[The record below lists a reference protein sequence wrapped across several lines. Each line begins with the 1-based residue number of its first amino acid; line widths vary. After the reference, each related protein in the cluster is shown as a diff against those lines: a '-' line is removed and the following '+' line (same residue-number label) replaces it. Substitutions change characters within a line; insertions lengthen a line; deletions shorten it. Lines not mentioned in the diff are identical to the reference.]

1 MSRTVDER
9 IVSMQFDNENFEQN
23 VRTSMS
29 TLEKLKQSLNLKGAA
44 KGIDDLNAA
53 TKRVDMSGI
62 ARGVEQCSLK
72 FNALYTISDQV
83 LRNIVNKAQAAGEK
97 LIKSL
102 SVDNV
107 SAGWD
112 KYAQKTA
119 NVQTL
124 VNSTG
129 KSVAEINEYLNKL
142 MWYSDETSYGFTD
155 MTNALATM
163 TSSGGNIDKL
173 IPMIMGVANAT
184 AYAGKSSAEFSRLM
198 QYSVNQAYSTGYMQ
212 VQDWKSIEGATV
224 NSKQLIQSLISA
236 GEELGKIEKGTINL
250 SNFRGSL
257 ADKWLDKDVMEAGF
271 GAFSQVTEEIYKGI
285 ESGIFENYADGLEKI
300 GNKYGEVAARAAAS
314 AQEAKT
320 FGEAMD
326 ATKDAAAS
334 SWMRI
339 FEIIFGNYEE
349 ARVLWTKLANTLYD
363 VFVAPVQNFA
373 DLIEEAFS
381 SSPIGKIVGRIK
393 ELTGS
398 IDKVSAKVKNVIKTA
413 EDYEKIVD
421 RIINNEFGNGQKRW
435 DKLTEMGY
443 DWAHAQNLVN
453 ERLGCSVRHA
463 TNYSEA
469 QSEVA
474 KSQEKVNEEQSK
486 TIDNLAKLSDKELK
500 QIGFTQNEIK
510 ELRELAKVADDA
522 GYSLSQVVDNPDLLS
537 GRNLFIGSFENIGN
551 AILQFAGTIK
561 KAFTDVFGTL
571 KPTQLYKFIAAFHG
585 LTTKM
590 QLSKKTTDKLVRTF
604 KGLFAVLKIVTTITG
619 GTLKIAFKILTTVLG
634 AFNLD
639 ILDATAYVG
648 DLLVKFQ
655 QWLTE
660 NNFVIKGIQKLA
672 DALASGV
679 KKIKAWFE
687 SFKESE
693 TVVAIVGALKTKL
706 SELKDIG
713 TWAIAG
719 LKNGFQNGI
728 KAIPEILTDLGKK
741 IIDAI
746 KKVLGIHSP
755 STVFFELAKNCI
767 QGFVNGIKAFFGIVT
782 NSMSEFGSVIVDGFK
797 AIPWDKLIP
806 VGISVGLIITATKIA
821 AALNTFAKTV
831 SNVSNTVNDITNIF
845 NSLTKSLKAKLKAD
859 VFKSIA
865 ASIAMIAGAIFL
877 LAQINDQGKLWSA
890 VGAVGV
896 ITLILV
902 GLSYAM
908 NKMDNIDGFDFAKLS
923 AILFSFSAAVFIMAY
938 AVKIVGELS
947 WKDASQ
953 GLGGL
958 IVIIGAI
965 SAIFLAFG
973 KFVKNGYSARSMD
986 KAGVMIAK
994 MSVALLLMV
1003 AVAKLSAGLGAES
1016 LKGLGIA
1023 TAAIGMMIAVCWAFG
1038 KFVNGYT
1045 AQNIDKVGAMILKM
1059 SFALLLMV
1067 GVCKLAGS
1075 LSIDDMKKG
1084 GLFVG
1089 AFIVFVS
1096 ALLFITELDKNK
1108 QIAKVSGLLIAVSSA
1123 LLIMVGT
1130 CAIIG
1135 LLSLSTIAKGILF
1148 VTAFGTLLIALVSI
1162 TKITKEEQMGKV
1174 AASILAMSLAIGV
1187 MAAVSLML
1195 SLVDL
1200 ESLSKGVAAVSVLG
1214 LVMAAMVNA
1223 TKGCQDVKGNLITLI
1238 VAITLMVAAVVGLTF
1253 IDEKELI
1260 SATASLTAII
1270 TAFSLLIAVTK
1281 LTKNSSSMRKTLF
1294 AMLGVVGGLAAIV
1307 AALSLVDASKNI
1319 KNAQALSI
1327 LLTAFSSS
1335 LLILGNTG
1343 RISKTASK
1351 YMWPMLGIVAGLA
1364 VILGVMSALKVEG
1377 SIPTAISLGVLLNAM
1392 ASAMLIL
1399 SFVKGVNP
1407 TSIGTMALMGLV
1419 VAELAVILG
1428 IMSALK
1434 VEASIST
1441 AVALSTLLLAMSK
1454 ACLMMA
1460 FIPVSIAAK
1469 GALGLVAF
1477 VAIIAALLAALGG
1490 LSKIPGFNELIKD
1503 GGETLAL
1510 IGYAI
1515 GNFVGSICGGIA
1527 AGVSTALPAIAN
1539 NLSQFMENVQPFID
1553 GLNSID
1559 KSILISA
1566 LVLAGTILAI
1576 TASSVLSSV
1585 MSFVG
1590 GGSSIVSFA
1599 AQLPILGLGLRLFS
1613 KSVEGINADNIK
1625 AATSAAK
1632 GLAEMADSIPRVG
1645 GLASL
1650 FAGDNSI
1657 ALFSIQLPILGAGL
1671 LAFSKS
1677 VEGINFESIKA
1688 ATSAAKG
1695 MAEMA
1700 DCIPN
1705 QGGLV
1710 AWFVGDNSVA
1720 SFAIQLPILGA
1731 GLLAFSR
1738 SVEGVSAENINA
1750 AVGAAKGLAEM
1761 ASSIPRMGGLVSFF
1775 AGDNSI
1781 ATFSIQLP
1789 LLGAGLLAFSTSI
1802 EGINADNIKAA
1813 TSAAKG
1819 LAEMADSIP
1828 RMGGLLSFLTGDN
1841 SIATF
1846 SIQLPLL
1853 GVGLLGFSKSV
1864 EGINQE
1870 AVASATSAAKN
1881 LVLMC
1886 EHIPNQGGLLA
1897 WVTGDNSVASFAI
1910 QLPLLGVGLLAF
1922 SKSVE
1927 GINADAVM
1935 AASEA
1940 AKNLALMCEHIPN
1953 QGGMVAW
1960 FTGDN
1965 SMVMF
1970 SAQLPI
1976 LGVSLLLFSNA
1987 VKGIDGES
1995 VKAASEAAVNLA
2007 KMTSIIPN
2015 EGGMKAWFSGESG
2028 FVKFATNLPT
2038 LGANIK
2044 LFSDKIKGLEID
2056 SVKVAADAAKKLA
2069 EMVDTLPKKT
2079 DKITKFGDNLVKFGP
2094 NLKTFLNSI
2103 GTMSADTISNA
2114 SKAITAINGIWD
2126 KIDTKK
2132 SKNAG
2137 KSLISEFISG
2147 MDSKK
2152 SDVKTKGETVA
2163 KNGANGAKSKD
2174 NKSAFKSAGKDL
2186 GKGLIEGIESK
2197 EQAAYD
2203 AGYALGQKAVQGEK
2217 DGQQSKSPSKLTIK
2231 AGKWL
2236 GEGLVIGIQ
2245 NMGRAVYKASYGM
2258 GETAV
2263 NTISGAVARVS
2274 DFINSD
2280 IDSQPTIRPVLD
2292 LSDIKS
2298 GVNTIS
2304 GLFSGETLAYNTS
2317 IAGSI
2322 ASSMSSKIQNGGNND
2337 VISAIEDLGRKL
2349 SKSSGNTYSINGIT
2363 YDDGSNVSN
2372 AVRDLIRAVAI
2383 ERRV

>member
-373 DLIEEAFS
+373 DLLEEAFS

-571 KPTQLYKFIAAFHG
+571 KPTQLYKFIAAFRG

-865 ASIAMIAGAIFL
+865 ASIAMIAGAIFV

-890 VGAVGV
+890 VGAVAV

-902 GLSYAM
+902 GLSYAI
-908 NKMDNIDGFDFAKLS
+908 NKMDKLDGFDFAKLS
-923 AILFSFSAAVFIMAY
+923 FIILSFASAILLIAFAT
-938 AVKIVGELS
+938 KIVGEL
-947 WKDASQ
+947 APNQAFQ
-953 GLGGL
+953 GFLS
-958 IVIIGAI
+958 IVAVVT
-965 SAIFLAFG
+965 AMAAVFWAFG
-973 KFVKNGYSARSMD
+973 KFVDSEQGSNID
-986 KAGVMIAK
+986 KAGFMIAK
-994 MSVALLLMV
+994 MSIALLLMV
-1003 AVAKLSAGLGAES
+1003 GVAKLSESLGLDS
-1016 LKGLGIA
+1016 LKGLAIA
-1023 TAAIGMMIAVCWAFG
+1023 TAAVGMVIAICWAFG
-1038 KFVNGYT
+1038 KFVKGKS
-1045 AQNIDKVGAMILKM
+1045 AQNIDKAGDMIFKVSL
-1059 SFALLLMV
+1059 ALLLMV
-1067 GVCKLAGS
+1067 GVFKLAGS
-1075 LSIDDMKKG
+1075 LTDTDIENGISCIAVFTI
-1084 GLFVG
+1084 FV
-1089 AFIVFVS
+1089 A
-1096 ALLFITELDKNK
+1096 ALLAITKIDKGK
-1108 QIAKVSGLLIAVSSA
+1108 QLAK
-1123 LLIMVGT
+1123 
-1130 CAIIG
+1130 IG
-1135 LLSLSTIAKGILF
+1135 
-1148 VTAFGTLLIALVSI
+1148 GTLLAISFSMMMLIGVCKLVGMLSEDDIANGIAFMIVFTIFIAALVSV
-1162 TKITKEEQMGKV
+1162 TKCGSNEQMGKV
-1174 AASILAMSLAIGV
+1174 AATILAAGVAIAL
-1187 MAAVSLML
+1187 MAASMILISLL
-1195 SLVDL
+1195 SWEGLA
-1200 ESLSKGVAAVSVLG
+1200 KGVAAVAIFG
-1214 LVMAAMVNA
+1214 LIIKGMISA
-1223 TKGCQDVKGNLITLI
+1223 TKGANEVKGSII
-1238 VAITLMVAAVVGLTF
+1238 AMSVAIAILAASIALLSLLDPASLIAPTLAMSALMGMFSIMIKACKNANNAIGQLIAMTVAIGIMAGAILLLSKIPVESAIGSAVALSVLLLALSTAMVILKYGASSIGESVKGILALTLMAVPLLALVGVLTLMNGVQNA
-1253 IDEKELI
+1253 IKNVTALSI
-1260 SATASLTAII
+1260 LATAL
-1270 TAFSLLIAVTK
+1270 SLLLIPLSLVGIIIGA
-1281 LTKNSSSMRKTLF
+1281 S
-1294 AMLGVVGGLAAIV
+1294 GGLAA
-1307 AALSLVDASKNI
+1307 
-1319 KNAQALSI
+1319 
-1327 LLTAFSSS
+1327 
-1335 LLILGNTG
+1335 LG
-1343 RISKTASK
+1343 
-1351 YMWPMLGIVAGLA
+1351 
-1364 VILGVMSALKVEG
+1364 
-1377 SIPTAISLGVLLNAM
+1377 
-1392 ASAMLIL
+1392 
-1399 SFVKGVNP
+1399 
-1407 TSIGTMALMGLV
+1407 
-1419 VAELAVILG
+1419 
-1428 IMSALK
+1428 
-1434 VEASIST
+1434 
-1441 AVALSTLLLAMSK
+1441 
-1454 ACLMMA
+1454 
-1460 FIPVSIAAK
+1460 
-1469 GALGLVAF
+1469 
-1477 VAIIAALLAALGG
+1477 IAALLAMAVPLLAFVGVLAAMQGIDVAKGNVSALISLATAMTLLLIPLTVVGVLFPAALGG
-1490 LSKIPGFNELIKD
+1490 IISLTAMAIPMLVFIEVIKKMNGIENATANTMLLLVLMSALTDMLAKLSAIAILAMVGVGALY
-1503 GGETLAL
+1503 AL
-1510 IGYAI
+1510 INIIAVMGVVCTAI
-1515 GNFVGSICGGIA
+1515 GGLITLFPSLETFLDKGIGLLVKIAGGLGTVIGAFVDGILTAATENLPEIGSR
-1527 AGVSTALPAIAN
+1527 
-1539 NLSQFMENVQPFID
+1539 LSQFMLNLTPFIV
-1553 GLNSID
+1553 GAKMINEETVSGI
-1559 KSILISA
+1559 KSLAETILILTGA
-1566 LVLAGTILAI
+1566 NLL
-1576 TASSVLSSV
+1576 
-1585 MSFVG
+1585 
-1590 GGSSIVSFA
+1590 
-1599 AQLPILGLGLRLFS
+1599 
-1613 KSVEGINADNIK
+1613 EGI
-1625 AATSAAK
+1625 T
-1632 GLAEMADSIPRVG
+1632 
-1645 GLASL
+1645 
-1650 FAGDNSI
+1650 
-1657 ALFSIQLPILGAGL
+1657 
-1671 LAFSKS
+1671 
-1677 VEGINFESIKA
+1677 
-1688 ATSAAKG
+1688 
-1695 MAEMA
+1695 
-1700 DCIPN
+1700 
-1705 QGGLV
+1705 
-1710 AWFVGDNSVA
+1710 
-1720 SFAIQLPILGA
+1720 
-1731 GLLAFSR
+1731 
-1738 SVEGVSAENINA
+1738 
-1750 AVGAAKGLAEM
+1750 
-1761 ASSIPRMGGLVSFF
+1761 
-1775 AGDNSI
+1775 
-1781 ATFSIQLP
+1781 
-1789 LLGAGLLAFSTSI
+1789 
-1802 EGINADNIKAA
+1802 
-1813 TSAAKG
+1813 
-1819 LAEMADSIP
+1819 
-1828 RMGGLLSFLTGDN
+1828 SFLTGES
-1841 SIATF
+1841 SIEEFGTQLGYLGTGLANFRDQIGVFTEEQVATVDCAAKA
-1846 SIQLPLL
+1846 IKLL
-1853 GVGLLGFSKSV
+1853 A
-1864 EGINQE
+1864 E
-1870 AVASATSAAKN
+1870 ASATIPNSGGWVGAIVGENDLDTFADQFPILGTGLKNFLANIGTFSEEQISTVDCAAKAVETLAEAASEIPNSGGWAGAIVGENDLGTFAEQFPKLGTGLKGFLTNVGTFTDDQIGTVNCACKAITALAGAASEIPNSGGWVGAIVGENDLGTFADQFPKVGTGLSGFAKN
-1881 LVLMC
+1881 LGTFTDAQIATVNAGIKALRAIANIGALKTNGIENISFVSNKLPSLAKKIAEFSNKLSEVSADSITTAVSKVNKISEM
-1886 EHIPNQGGLLA
+1886 IKNLKVDSDSASNFKKALKDLGNSGLKKF
-1897 WVTGDNSVASFAI
+1897 VEEFTG
-1910 QLPLLGVGLLAF
+1910 
-1922 SKSVE
+1922 
-1927 GINADAVM
+1927 
-1935 AASEA
+1935 SEA
-1940 AKNLALMCEHIPN
+1940 LSKLSKAGKQMVDKLVDGAESKQSSMEKKLKSLA
-1953 QGGMVAW
+1953 Q
-1960 FTGDN
+1960 
-1965 SMVMF
+1965 
-1970 SAQLPI
+1970 
-1976 LGVSLLLFSNA
+1976 
-1987 VKGIDGES
+1987 KG
-1995 VKAASEAAVNLA
+1995 
-2007 KMTSIIPN
+2007 
-2015 EGGMKAWFSGESG
+2015 
-2028 FVKFATNLPT
+2028 
-2038 LGANIK
+2038 
-2044 LFSDKIKGLEID
+2044 
-2056 SVKVAADAAKKLA
+2056 ADAAK
-2069 EMVDTLPKKT
+2069 EKK
-2079 DKITKFGDNLVKFGP
+2079 D
-2094 NLKTFLNSI
+2094 
-2103 GTMSADTISNA
+2103 
-2114 SKAITAINGIWD
+2114 
-2126 KIDTKK
+2126 
-2132 SKNAG
+2132 
-2137 KSLISEFISG
+2137 
-2147 MDSKK
+2147 
-2152 SDVKTKGETVA
+2152 
-2163 KNGANGAKSKD
+2163 
-2174 NKSAFKSAGKDL
+2174 AFKSAGKDL